1 MTVGALPNADEGIV
15 QQLVGEIRTAERSY
29 HRLVLL
35 VGPVGLG
42 KTATLRRVAEQVG
55 GRLVNLNLE
64 LSHRMLDL
72 TAEQRVLR
80 FGRVLDDVLGRDAS
94 TICLVRTELL
104 FDPAFRQDP
113 LRQLQQLSRAR
124 TVVAAWSGAVEGSF
138 LTYAEPAHPEYRR
151 LPLGDLKLVE
161 LSQGGRKVTGGR
173 HLGGAPVG

>member
-1 MTVGALPNADEGIV
+1 MA
-15 QQLVGEIRTAERSY
+15 EIQEAEKSY
-29 HRLVLL
+29 HQLVLL
-35 VGPVGLG
+35 VAPVGSG
-42 KTATLRRVAEQVG
+42 KTATLRRVAEEVG

-64 LSHRMLDL
+64 LAREMLNL
-72 TAEQRVLR
+72 AAEQRVLR
-80 FGRVLDDVLGRDAS
+80 FGQVVDDVLGRDAS
-94 TICLVRTELL
+94 TICLARTEML
-104 FDPAFRQDP
+104 FCPAFQQDP
-113 LRQLQQLSRAR
+113 LRLLQQLSRVR